1 LCVEALGKRDSA
13 HSERVQQDERH
24 DLREM
29 SGELR
34 SAGDMDPEEYRRS
47 ARRIADWVADYL
59 RDIELYPVLSP
70 TQPGGVRRALPSRP
84 PSSGEPLEAVL
95 SDLDEVLLPATTHW
109 QSPGFLAYF
118 ASSGSG
124 PGILGETLAAAF
136 NVNAML
142 WRTAPAATELEHI
155 ALDWLRQMIGLPEP
169 LFGVINDTASSSTL
183 YALAAARETLTDL
196 RIREL
201 GMAGRPDL
209 PRLRYYAS
217 TEAHSSV
224 EKAGL
229 VLGIG
234 REGLRRIPVDER
246 YRMDPMALRGAIE
259 DDLAA
264 GIRPFAVV
272 ATAGTTS
279 TTSVDPVAAI
289 AGICEQHN
297 LWLHVDAAYGGA
309 AAVAPELRWVLNG
322 AERADSI
329 VMNPHKW
336 LFTPIDCSVLWTRR
350 PETLRGAFSI
360 IPEYLTTA
368 GGADSDSPNLMDYG
382 TSLGRRMRA
391 LKLWMVIRHF
401 GTEGLAARIREHC
414 ALASTVAE
422 WVERDPDFELLAP
435 VPLSVVCLRAH
446 PPGLDD
452 PGALDTLNQRIVDRI
467 NTGGRY
473 FVSHT
478 RLRDAYAIRVAFG
491 NIHQEQ
497 RHARGIIT
505 ALRGALDDDV
515 G

>member
-1 LCVEALGKRDSA
+1 MV
-13 HSERVQQDERH
+13 
-24 DLREM
+24 
-29 SGELR
+29 
-34 SAGDMDPEEYRRS
+34 GDIDPEEYRRE
-47 ARRIADWVADYL
+47 ARRVADWVADYL

-70 TQPGGVRRALPSRP
+70 TQPGNVRRALAATP
-84 PSSGEPLEAVL
+84 PASGEPFESVL
-95 SDLDEVLLPATTHW
+95 SDLDQVLLPATTHW
-109 QSPGFLAYF
+109 QSPGFMAYF

-124 PGILGETLAAAF
+124 PGILGETIAAAM

-142 WRTAPAATELEHI
+142 WRTAPAATELEQL
-155 ALDWLRQMIGLPEP
+155 ALDWLRQMVGLPEP
-169 LFGVINDTASSSTL
+169 MFGVINDTASSSTL
-183 YALAAARETLTDL
+183 YALAAARETLTEL

-201 GMAGRPDL
+201 GMAGRPEL
-209 PRLRYYAS
+209 PRLRFYAS

-224 EKAGL
+224 EKAGI

-246 YRMDPMALRGAIE
+246 YRMDPVALRRAIRE
-259 DDLAA
+259 DLAA

-289 AGICEQHN
+289 AGVCEQHG

-309 AAVAPELRWVLNG
+309 AAVAPELRWVLDG

-329 VMNPHKW
+329 VINPHKW

-350 PETLRGAFSI
+350 PEMLRGAFSI
-360 IPEYLTTA
+360 VPEYLTSA
-368 GGADSDSPNLMDYG
+368 EGASGDAPNLMDYG

-401 GTEGLAARIREHC
+401 GTDGIATRIREHC
-414 ALASTVAE
+414 ELASTLAQ
-422 WVERDPDFELLAP
+422 WVEREVDFELLAP
-435 VPLSVVCLRAH
+435 APLSVVCLRAH

-452 PGALDTLNQRIVDRI
+452 PRTLDILNQRIVDRI

-473 FVSHT
+473 FLSHT
-478 RLRDAYAIRVAFG
+478 RVCDAYAIRVAFG
-491 NIHQEQ
+491 NLRQEP
-497 RHARGIIT
+497 RHARGVIT
-505 ALRGALDDDV
+505 ALRSALDDDV

>member
-1 LCVEALGKRDSA
+1 MTADPLST
-13 HSERVQQDERH
+13 
-24 DLREM
+24 
-29 SGELR
+29 
-34 SAGDMDPEEYRRS
+34 GDMDPEAYRRA
-47 ARRIADWVADYL
+47 ARRVADWVADYL

-70 TQPGGVRRALPSRP
+70 AQPGSVRQALPPVP
-84 PSSGEPLEAVL
+84 PAAGEPLESML
-95 SDLDEVLLPATTHW
+95 SDLDDVLLPATTHW
-109 QSPGFLAYF
+109 QSPGFMAYF

-124 PGILGETLAAAF
+124 PGILGETIAAAL

-142 WRTAPAATELEHI
+142 WRTAPAATELEQVT
-155 ALDWLRQMIGLPEP
+155 LDWLRQMVGLPTP

-201 GMAGRPDL
+201 GMAGRPEL

-217 TEAHSSV
+217 AEAHSSV
-224 EKAGL
+224 EKAGI
-229 VLGIG
+229 VLGMG
-234 REGLRRIPVDER
+234 RDGLRRIPVDER
-246 YRMDPMALRGAIE
+246 FRMDPVALRQAIHE
-259 DDLAA
+259 DVAA

-289 AGICEQHN
+289 AGVCEQHG

-309 AAVAPELRWVLNG
+309 AAIAPELRWVLDG

-350 PETLRGAFSI
+350 PDVLRGAFSI
-360 IPEYLTTA
+360 VPEYLTT
-368 GGADSDSPNLMDYG
+368 SDGTDGDAPNLMDYG

-401 GTEGLAARIREHC
+401 GTAGLAARIREHC
-414 ALASTVAE
+414 ELASVLTQ
-422 WVERDPDFELLAP
+422 WVEREPDFELLAP
-435 VPLSVVCLRAH
+435 TPLSVVCLRAH
-446 PPGLDD
+446 PPGLDH
-452 PGALDTLNQRIVDRI
+452 PGTLDTLNQRIVERI

-473 FVSHT
+473 FLSHT

-491 NIHQEQ
+491 NLRQEQ
-497 RHARGIIT
+497 RHVRGIIK

>member
-1 LCVEALGKRDSA
+1 
-13 HSERVQQDERH
+13 
-24 DLREM
+24 
-29 SGELR
+29 
-34 SAGDMDPEEYRRS
+34 MDPEEYRRS

-70 TQPGGVRRALPSRP
+70 TQPGDVRRALPSAP
-84 PSSGEPLEAVL
+84 PSTGEPIEAML
-95 SDLDEVLLPATTHW
+95 SDLDDVLLPATTHW

-142 WRTAPAATELEHI
+142 WRTAPAATELEQVT
-155 ALDWLRQMIGLPEP
+155 LDWLRQMVGLPEP

-209 PRLRYYAS
+209 PSLRVYAS

-224 EKAGL
+224 EKAGV

-234 REGLRRIPVDER
+234 REGLRRIRVDER
-246 YRMDPMALRGAIE
+246 FRMDPAALHLAITE
-259 DDLAA
+259 DRAA

-279 TTSVDPVAAI
+279 TTSVDPIAAI
-289 AGICEQHN
+289 ADVCEEHGV
-297 LWLHVDAAYGGA
+297 WLHVDAAYGGA
-309 AAVAPELRWVLNG
+309 AAVAPELRWVLDG

-329 VMNPHKW
+329 VVNPHKW

-350 PETLRGAFSI
+350 PEVLRDAFSI
-360 IPEYLTTA
+360 IPEYLTTS
-368 GGADSDSPNLMDYG
+368 GSDGDAPNLMDYG

-401 GTEGLAARIREHC
+401 GADGLAACIREHC
-414 ALASTVAE
+414 ALASTVAG
-422 WVERDPDFELLAP
+422 WVEHEPDFELLAP
-435 VPLSVVCLRAH
+435 APLSVVCLRAH
-446 PPGLDD
+446 PRGIDD
-452 PGALDTLNQRIVDRI
+452 PKALDMLNQRIVDRI
-467 NTGGRY
+467 NSGGRY
-473 FVSHT
+473 FLSHT

-491 NIHQEQ
+491 NIRQEQ
-497 RHARGIIT
+497 RHARGIING
-505 ALRGALDDDV
+505 LRSALDDDV